1 MNSDCVRGRKWRRV
15 MVVLADST
23 AFALSEIGGR
33 YEPEYIEDQ
42 PVKIQFL
49 QGGCAVCRADAR
61 VEPPCSGC

>member
-1 MNSDCVRGRKWRRV
+1 

-33 YEPEYIEDQ
+33 YESEYIEDQ

-49 QGGCAVCRADAR
+49 QGGCAVCRVDAR
-61 VEPPCSGC
+61 VSRAALFRVPAGRQLP

>member
-1 MNSDCVRGRKWRRV
+1 

-33 YEPEYIEDQ
+33 YESEYIEDQ

-49 QGGCAVCRADAR
+49 QGGCAVCRLQSRCQSRAALFR
-61 VEPPCSGC
+61 VASKRDTNPSKSH